1 MRQDEKRSRNSR
13 MEGNGRARGEGRS
26 RSTQSGGRSGP
37 ARQGGGQPQGR
48 RQAGGYPPQRRS
60 EQRTSGV
67 RRAAAGS
74 WPDRLEVEQ
83 RRAQERKEQERR
95 RRLKLRRKRKARIR
109 KALVLFTA
117 ALFGI
122 ALFLGIRLVKNW
134 TAEPGK
140 KEEKIDIEKLAEKE
154 EYPESLLKLLEKN
167 PETKDFVM
175 NYPKNKDRHVD
186 IDVSK
191 EVTQGKIPLFL
202 QWDERWGYETYGDDF
217 LALTG
222 CGPTCLS
229 MVRCGLSGDSSWN
242 PYKTA
247 RMAEN
252 SGYYVSGSG
261 SSWDLMTQGASELG
275 LLYEEVIFDEEH
287 IKAALEAG
295 TPIICVV
302 GPGDFTDSGHF
313 LVLTG
318 VDEDGK
324 IILNDPNSKIRSK
337 EAWDINQLM
346 GQIKNLW
353 AYSYQGPEGEQNE

>member
-1 MRQDEKRSRNSR
+1 MRQDDRRYQNSREERGSRSRNTQQ
-13 MEGNGRARGEGRS
+13 GRS
-26 RSTQSGGRSGP
+26 RRSSSHP
-37 ARQGGGQPQGR
+37 T
-48 RQAGGYPPQRRS
+48 QRRS
-60 EQRTSGV
+60 DA
-67 RRAAAGS
+67 RRVAAGY

-95 RRLKLRRKRKARIR
+95 RKIRLQRKRRAKIR
-109 KALVLFTA
+109 KLAALFTA
-117 ALFGI
+117 VLFGTAVFL
-122 ALFLGIRLVKNW
+122 ALKLGKNW
-134 TAEPGK
+134 IAEPEV
-140 KEEKIDIEKLAEKE
+140 KEEKIDIEKLAEE
-154 EYPESLLKLLEKN
+154 DEYPESLLKLLEKN

-175 NYPKNKDRHVD
+175 NYPKNKDKQVD
-186 IDVSK
+186 IDISK

-229 MVRCGLSGDSSWN
+229 MVRCGLSGDSTWN

-252 SGYYVSGSG
+252 GGYYVSGTG
-261 SSWDLMTQGASELG
+261 SSWDLMTRGASELG
-275 LLYEEVIFDEEH
+275 LNYEEVIFDEEH

-295 TPIICVV
+295 MPIICVV

-318 VDEDGK
+318 VDEEGR

-346 GQIKNLW
+346 RQIKNLW
-353 AYSYQGPEGEQNE
+353 AYSYQGAEGE

>member
-1 MRQDEKRSRNSR
+1 MRQDNRSITNQSR
-13 MEGNGRARGEGRS
+13 RERGTDRQRQTGGRQSGS
-26 RSTQSGGRSGP
+26 RQPSQRPSGGRQSG
-37 ARQGGGQPQGR
+37 
-48 RQAGGYPPQRRS
+48 QRRP
-60 EQRTSGV
+60 G
-67 RRAAAGS
+67 AGS
-74 WPDRLEVEQ
+74 WPDRVEVEQ
-83 RRAQERKEQERR
+83 KRERERREQERK
-95 RRLKLRRKRKARIR
+95 RRLRLQRKRRAKIR
-109 KALVLFTA
+109 RLVFLFTV
-117 ALFGI
+117 ALFGV
-122 ALFLGIRLVKNW
+122 ALFLLVRLVKNW
-134 TAEPGK
+134 TVEPGK
-140 KEEKIDIEKLAEKE
+140 KEEKIDIEELAAEG

-167 PETKDFVM
+167 PETKDFVL
-175 NYPKNKDRHVD
+175 NYPKNKDKHVD

-229 MVRCGLSGDSSWN
+229 MVRCGLSGDAAWN

-252 SGYYVSGSG
+252 GGYYVSGSG
-261 SSWDLMTQGASELG
+261 SSWDLMTQGAAELG
-275 LLYEEVIFDEEH
+275 LTYQEVIFDEEH
-287 IKAALEAG
+287 IKATLEAG

-302 GPGDFTDSGHF
+302 GPGDFTDNGHF

-318 VDEDGK
+318 VDEEGK

-346 GQIKNLW
+346 SQIKNLW
-353 AYSYQGPEGEQNE
+353 AYTYTP

>member
-1 MRQDEKRSRNSR
+1 MRQDNRSITNQSR
-13 MEGNGRARGEGRS
+13 RERGTDRQRQTSGRQTGS
-26 RSTQSGGRSGP
+26 RQPSQRPSGGRQSG
-37 ARQGGGQPQGR
+37 
-48 RQAGGYPPQRRS
+48 QRRP
-60 EQRTSGV
+60 G
-67 RRAAAGS
+67 AGS
-74 WPDRLEVEQ
+74 WPDRVEVEQ
-83 RRAQERKEQERR
+83 KRERERREQERK
-95 RRLKLRRKRKARIR
+95 RRLRLQRKRRAKIR
-109 KALVLFTA
+109 RLVFLFTV
-117 ALFGI
+117 ALFGV
-122 ALFLGIRLVKNW
+122 ALFLLVRLVKNW
-134 TAEPGK
+134 TVEPGK
-140 KEEKIDIEKLAEKE
+140 KEEKIDIEELAAEG

-167 PETKDFVM
+167 PETKDFVL
-175 NYPKNKDRHVD
+175 NYPKNKDKHVD

-229 MVRCGLSGDSSWN
+229 MVRCGLSGDAAWN

-252 SGYYVSGSG
+252 GGYYVSGSG
-261 SSWDLMTQGASELG
+261 SSWDLMTQGAAELG
-275 LLYEEVIFDEEH
+275 LTYQEVIFDEEH
-287 IKAALEAG
+287 IKATLEAG

-302 GPGDFTDSGHF
+302 GPGDFTDNGHF

-318 VDEDGK
+318 VDEEGK

-346 GQIKNLW
+346 SQIKNLW
-353 AYSYQGPEGEQNE
+353 AYTYTP